1 MHVLTVLRPR
11 IDSSKPSGA
20 FILIIGCQKG
30 FVYLDESFFVSYGHE
45 VFLRHKAPLT
55 GREKTQLI
63 KGDCFFKVLFSPFIL
78 LAYPLRWHALR
89 SSACHLSTVRGALCL
104 EKPTGFGAVSPKYSN
119 SVADTASSY
128 LAFMSLPL
136 SLTTIKK
143 THCE

>member
-55 GREKTQLI
+55 ARGEGNRIESG
-63 KGDCFFKVLFSPFIL
+63 KGDKNKIPVSNGV
-78 LAYPLRWHALR
+78 LR
-89 SSACHLSTVRGALCL
+89 SADFGGRAAPSDLCAWGVFVV
-104 EKPTGFGAVSPKYSN
+104 T
-119 SVADTASSY
+119 
-128 LAFMSLPL
+128 
-136 SLTTIKK
+136 K
-143 THCE
+143 THLAT